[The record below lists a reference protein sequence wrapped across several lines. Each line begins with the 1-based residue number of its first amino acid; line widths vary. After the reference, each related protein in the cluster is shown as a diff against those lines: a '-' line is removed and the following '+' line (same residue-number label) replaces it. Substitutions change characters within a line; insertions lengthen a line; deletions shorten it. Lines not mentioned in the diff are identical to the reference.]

1 MKQKYVVGRISG
13 MSDVAVVFSE
23 LTVHADVARCF
34 VAGSV
39 ESAGFFYATEDE
51 VIPYGEST
59 SLKLKSRPEDA
70 MLIGMAIGHPKYQP
84 EY

>member
-13 MSDVAVVFSE
+13 MSDVA
-23 LTVHADVARCF
+23 RCF

-39 ESAGFFYATEDE
+39 TSAGFFYATDDE

-70 MLIGMAIGHPKYQP
+70 VLIGTAIGHPKYQP
-84 EY
+84 EW